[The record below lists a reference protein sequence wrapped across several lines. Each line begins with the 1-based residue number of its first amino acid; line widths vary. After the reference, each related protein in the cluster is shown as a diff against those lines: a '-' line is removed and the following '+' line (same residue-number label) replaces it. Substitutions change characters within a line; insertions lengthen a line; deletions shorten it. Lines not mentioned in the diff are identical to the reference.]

1 MESLKGDGQ
10 LSASEVTL
18 IHYEEFPK
26 MWQSWESIMGC
37 GELSTE
43 SFHP

>member
-18 IHYEEFPK
+18 IHYEDMGIPK
-26 MWQSWESIMGC
+26 DVAKLGVHHGMWEAVN
-37 GELSTE
+37 
-43 SFHP
+43 

>member
-1 MESLKGDGQ
+1 MK
-10 LSASEVTL
+10 TW
-18 IHYEEFPK
+18 EFPK

-37 GELSTE
+37 GKLSTE